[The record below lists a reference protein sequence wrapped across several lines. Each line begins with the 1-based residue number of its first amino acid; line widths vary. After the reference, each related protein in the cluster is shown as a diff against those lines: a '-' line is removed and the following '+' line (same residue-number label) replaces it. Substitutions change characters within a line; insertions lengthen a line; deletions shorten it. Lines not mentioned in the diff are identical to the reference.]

1 MAWERKSLD
10 DAYIILDGFFDF
22 SAGLAQTRIEERSEI
37 LGALSH
43 FSGHCEP
50 QMMGERKKME
60 IMKKHAEEKE
70 PNRGGRT
77 TNKQTHKCHNFDL
90 PDR

>member
-1 MAWERKSLD
+1 MDEEDTFVVRWDILAWERKSLD

-22 SAGLAQTRIEERSEI
+22 STGLAQTRIEERTEI

-50 QMMGERKKME
+50 QMMGERKKW
-60 IMKKHAEEKE
+60 K
-70 PNRGGRT
+70 
-77 TNKQTHKCHNFDL
+77 
-90 PDR
+90 